1 MLVGTV
7 RRETS
12 NIIEETVSTYNI
24 FKGRIF
30 EEINKGTAWVYE
42 RLPCALFKEKKAIV
56 RFAKSHALFS
66 YNFEPYWA
74 PKDVKRSS
82 IIEEYF
88 ARVNTKVKKNYQHN
102 YSTQALSSNS
112 WQVASLRSWRYCVG
126 ARLKFWQRSRVP
138 KKWSSDE
145 AFEIPPARK
154 PRYFE

>member
-56 RFAKSHALFS
+56 RFAKSHAFFS
-66 YNFEPYWA
+66 YNFETLLGPE
-74 PKDVKRSS
+74 RLQT
-82 IIEEYF
+82 F
-88 ARVNTKVKKNYQHN
+88 LHN
-102 YSTQALSSNS
+102 
-112 WQVASLRSWRYCVG
+112 
-126 ARLKFWQRSRVP
+126 
-138 KKWSSDE
+138 
-145 AFEIPPARK
+145 
-154 PRYFE
+154 